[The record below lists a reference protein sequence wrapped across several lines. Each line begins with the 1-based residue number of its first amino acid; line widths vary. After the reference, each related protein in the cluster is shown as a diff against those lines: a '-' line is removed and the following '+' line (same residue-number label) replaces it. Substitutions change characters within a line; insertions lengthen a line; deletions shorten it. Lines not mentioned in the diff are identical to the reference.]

1 MQEFL
6 ALLQEGIDYAVSVV
20 WGIPFL
26 VLLVGTGFYLTILLR
41 GVQFRQLKHAF
52 DVIRGK
58 YDNPDDEGD
67 ISHFQALSAALSAT
81 IGIGNI
87 AGVATAIYWG
97 GPGALFWMWMTAF
110 VGMASK
116 GVECY
121 LAHRF
126 RVINEDGS
134 ASGGPMYYI
143 SRGLGPK
150 WKWLGGTF
158 AFLAIVASLGSANM
172 VQSNTVA
179 QRFQAD
185 LGIPTWIT
193 GLVLSILVGMVI
205 VGGIRRIGNVASKL
219 VPFMSAI
226 YMLGG
231 ITVLLLNLTALPEA
245 VGLVFKYAFSPP
257 GMIGGFAGSTFI
269 LTLQWGVKRGLFS
282 NEAGQG
288 SAPIAHAAAKTK
300 YSVREGVV
308 AMVGPLIDTIIVCTV
323 TGLVIVVTGAWRTAL
338 DADGNLMNG
347 ANMTAEAFRIGLSPI
362 MGRGQSVVTFAVPLF
377 AFSTAIAWSYYGDR
391 SVEYLFGRKGILP
404 YRIVF
409 TLCTFIGSVFTLNMV
424 WGIADVANGLMA
436 APNLIALI
444 GLGALARR
452 EWTAYFAPDGD
463 WQKK

>member
-1 MQEFL
+1 MHDQIQHVIDTASGIVWGVPFL
-6 ALLQEGIDYAVSVV
+6 A
-20 WGIPFL
+20 
-26 VLLVGTGFYLTILLR
+26 LLVGTGALLTYMLR
-41 GVQFRQLKHAF
+41 GVQVRKLRHAF

-58 YDNPDDEGD
+58 YDDPDDEGD
-67 ISHFQALSAALSAT
+67 LNHFQALSAALSAT

-97 GPGALFWMWMTAF
+97 GPGALFWMWITAF

-126 RVINEDGS
+126 RVVHEDGS

-143 SRGLGPK
+143 SRGLGPR

-158 AFLAIVASLGSANM
+158 AFLAMIASLGSANM

-179 QRFQAD
+179 QRFATD

-193 GLVLSILVGMVI
+193 GIVLAVCVGFVI
-205 VGGIRRIGNVASKL
+205 IGGIRRIGNVASKL
-219 VPFMSAI
+219 VPFMAVV

-231 ITVLLLNLTALPEA
+231 LTVLFLNLGAIPA
-245 VGLVFKYAFSPP
+245 AIADIFRYAFSPP
-257 GMIGGFAGSTFI
+257 GMAGGFAGSTFL

-300 YSVREGVV
+300 FSVREGVV
-308 AMVGPLIDTIIVCTV
+308 AMVGPFIDTIIVCTV

-338 DADGNLMNG
+338 HPETGELMNG
-347 ANMTAEAFRIGLSPI
+347 ANMTAFAFREGLSPI
-362 MGRGQSVVTFAVPLF
+362 FGRGQSIVTFAVPLF
-377 AFSTAIAWSYYGDR
+377 AFSTAISWSYYGDR
-391 SVEYLFGRKGILP
+391 CVEYLFGSKGIVP

-409 TLCTFIGSVFTLNMV
+409 TICTFIGSVFTLNMV
-424 WGIADVANGLMA
+424 WAIADVANGLMA
-436 APNLIALI
+436 APNLVALIALA
-444 GLGALARR
+444 GLAKR
-452 EWTAYFAPDGD
+452 EWNEYFAPGGD
-463 WQKK
+463 WSKK